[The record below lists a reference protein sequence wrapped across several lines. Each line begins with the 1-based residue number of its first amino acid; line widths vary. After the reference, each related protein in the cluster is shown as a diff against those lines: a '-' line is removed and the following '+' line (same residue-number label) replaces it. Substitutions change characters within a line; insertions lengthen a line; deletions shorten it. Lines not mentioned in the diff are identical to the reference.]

1 MSHSTSQA
9 DCSTQQSGRARKSI
23 VAALIYMLILATS
36 AQPVT
41 AAMISTQEAVTGSER
56 LMMLDQIDRSLAQ
69 ASVQAQFERL
79 GIDTEEARLRIHALS
94 DTELSALSE
103 RLDTLP
109 AGSGTLGLLGAVF
122 LVLIVL
128 EVLGVTDVFQKL

>member
-36 AQPVT
+36 AQPAT
-41 AAMISTQEAVTGSER
+41 AAMIGTQEAITGGER
-56 LMMLDQIDRSLAQ
+56 LLLLDQIDRALAQ
-69 ASVQAQFERL
+69 ASVQAQFEHL
-79 GIDTEEARLRIHALS
+79 GIDSEEARLRIHALS
-94 DTELSALSE
+94 DSELSALSDQ
-103 RLDTLP
+103 LDTLP
-109 AGSGTLGLLGAVF
+109 AGSGALGLLGAVF

-128 EVLGVTDVFQKL
+128 ELLGVTNVFQKL

>member
-1 MSHSTSQA
+1 MDYSASQA
-9 DCSTQQSGRARKSI
+9 DCSTHPCARSRKSI
-23 VAALIYMLILATS
+23 VAALIYLLILATS

-103 RLDTLP
+103 KLDTLP